1 MAFERYPSQKELK
14 DQFEIIDGILWR
26 KPYVRSNRW
35 RDNITYK
42 ATIVSNKP
50 ISDGYASLN
59 YKKIALRYHA
69 VVWILHYGEIPNG
82 LQIDHIDGNRTNNAI
97 TNLRL
102 VTPQEN
108 SCNKSIHRTGRLVG
122 CYFQKASGKWMARAR
137 INGKRIYIGCF
148 ETEQQAHEKY
158 TQFMKRSESCHIAK

>member
-1 MAFERYPSQKELK
+1 MFYDRYPSQKELK
-14 DQFEIIDGILWR
+14 ERFEIVDGQLWR
-26 KPYVRSNRW
+26 KSRLQFNRW
-35 RDNITYK
+35 HNYSK
-42 ATIVSNKP
+42 YNATIASNKP
-50 ISDGYASLN
+50 VTDGYARVAYQGIRPL
-59 YKKIALRYHA
+59 YHA

-122 CYFQKASGKWMARAR
+122 CYFHKSSGKWMARAR
-137 INGKRIYIGCF
+137 INGNRFYIGCF
-148 ETEQQAHEKY
+148 ETEQKAHEEY
-158 TQFMKRSESCHIAK
+158 TQFMKRNESCHIVK